1 MNVLITGAAGFIGS
15 NYAGHRRARIPGDR
29 IVALDLLTYAGNR
42 ANLQSLDNDPGFAFI
57 EGSICD
63 QELIETILRK
73 HEIDLVVNF
82 AAESHVDRS
91 IDGPDAFIET
101 NIVGTHALLRA
112 CRAVWGADGSPVAG
126 HFHHVSTD
134 EVYGTLGPQDP
145 AFKESTPYAPNSP
158 YAASKAASDHLV
170 RSYNRTYGLRVT
182 TSNCSNNY
190 GPYQFPEKLIPL
202 CILNVLAGRPLPIY
216 GDGKQ
221 IRDWLYVDDH
231 CRAIDSVIAQGSVGD
246 TYNIGGNN
254 EWANIDVVKLL
265 CTLMDNRFQNDNNLA
280 KRYPNSPCAV
290 GTPASTLIRF
300 VEDRPGH
307 DTRYAINTD
316 KITSELNFTP
326 QINFESGLGITV
338 DWYLDN
344 EAWWKGVQFMNNA
357 PGAKN

>member
-15 NYAGHRRARIPGDR
+15 NYASYRLAGSPGDR

-42 ANLQSLDNDPGFAFI
+42 ANLQSLDNDPGFVFI